1 MTQPNLAALDV
12 LAAVAL
18 QEAFLYRRISSTPSL
33 TTEHST
39 TIHLPSHIQC
49 PSPPPSPTDMNEPT
63 TANTTQPQ
71 EATRIPITT
80 LKYDK
85 KLHYQRQHSPTAV
98 SLTTATMQKGTTGP
112 HACSECGKLFRQ
124 RHALKSHL
132 VSHSSVSP
140 FVCRLDG
147 GLCEARFRRKSDLC
161 RHERSVKHSGGG
173 E

>member
-18 QEAFLYRRISSTPSL
+18 QEAFPYRRISSTPSL

-39 TIHLPSHIQC
+39 MPSHIQC
-49 PSPPPSPTDMNEPT
+49 PSPPPSPTDMDEPT
-63 TANTTQPQ
+63 SHPQ
-71 EATRIPITT
+71 ESTSIPIT

-85 KLHYQRQHSPTAV
+85 KLHYQRRQLSPV
-98 SLTTATMQKGTTGP
+98 SLSSTATTAQKGTGT
-112 HACSECGKLFRQ
+112 HACSECGKQFRQ

-132 VSHSSVSP
+132 VSHSNVFP

-173 E
+173 V

>member
-63 TANTTQPQ
+63 TTTTQPQ

-80 LKYDK
+80 TLKYDK
-85 KLHYQRQHSPTAV
+85 KLHYQRQLSRTM
-98 SLTTATMQKGTTGP
+98 SLSTATTQKGCTTGP

-140 FVCRLDG
+140 FVCRLEG

-173 E
+173 A